1 VENIAMCEKF
11 KNVALKCKS
20 ASCPFVIPSA
30 IQLAEADTKKL
41 YTNKKSTKTVVK
53 KATQETY

>member
-1 VENIAMCEKF
+1 MCEKF

-20 ASCPFVIPSA
+20 ASCPFVISSA
-30 IQLAEADTKKL
+30 IQQADTKKL

-53 KATQETY
+53 KSNTRNLL